1 MILMNE
7 NFFLTY
13 ARHCLCKLLG
23 LSYLFSSIIK
33 EWQLT
38 PYSPLKKFKA
48 IMSDMYKCQ
57 AIFKS
62 SLK

>member
-7 NFFLTY
+7 NFLIY
-13 ARHCLCKLLG
+13 ARHYLCKLPG
-23 LSYLFSSIIK
+23 SYLFSSVIK
-33 EWQLT
+33 ERQLT
-38 PYSPLKKFKA
+38 PYGPLKKFKA

-62 SLK
+62 SSK

>member
-7 NFFLTY
+7 NFLIY
-13 ARHCLCKLLG
+13 ARHYLRKLPS
-23 LSYLFSSIIK
+23 LSYLFSSVIK
-33 EWQLT
+33 EQQLT

-48 IMSDMYKCQ
+48 IMSDMYKYQ